1 MKIGIIGMGIVGN
14 ANYSGFNMLGHS
26 LAMHDTKF
34 DTSIEEVLD
43 TDITYVCVPTP
54 DKDGRCDTSVVES
67 VLDELQ
73 SLSYKGIVGIRST
86 VYPGFTESMI
96 EKYRNLIICF
106 VPEFL
111 RERCAAD
118 DFINNHTLL
127 AVGTNDPHVY
137 NKIVESHG
145 HLPKN
150 KKQLSPT
157 EAEVLKYYNNA
168 FAALRIV
175 FSNIIFELCEKLDC
189 DYSKVKDTYIL
200 TGKTNDLYLDVNK
213 KLRGYGGMC
222 LPKDVRALANILE
235 DAGLDFDLIESL
247 DSDNAKFNKTV
258 FSGMRK

>member
-26 LAMHDTKF
+26 LVMHDTKF
-34 DTSIEEVLD
+34 DTQIEEVSD
-43 TDITYVCVPTP
+43 TEIVYICVPTP
-54 DKDGRCDTSVVES
+54 DTDGRCDTSIVES
-67 VLDELQ
+67 VLNDLKEI
-73 SLSYKGIVGIRST
+73 SYQGIVCIRST
-86 VYPGFTESMI
+86 VYPGFTEQMI
-96 EKYRNLIICF
+96 ERYTDLIICF

-137 NKIVESHG
+137 KKVIESHG
-145 HLPKN
+145 NLPQN

-157 EAEVLKYYNNA
+157 EAEVLKYYNNS

-175 FSNIIFELCEKLDC
+175 YANIIYELCEKLDC
-189 DYSKVKDTYIL
+189 DYSKVKDSYIL
-200 TGKTNDLYLDVNK
+200 TGKANDLYLDVNK

-222 LPKDVRALANILE
+222 LPKDVKALDSILK
-235 DAGLDFDLIESL
+235 DVGLEFDLINSL
-247 DSDNAKFNKTV
+247 DKDNDRFNKTV
-258 FSGMRK
+258 FNGMRK